1 MKFRLTALAVLFSLA
16 LTACSLAEDITP
28 PPDYVTPT
36 SVPTAQPATLTLAPT
51 MSAAPTR
58 TQGPATATTGPFAG
72 SVTPSVA
79 ASEAPIAPLGA
90 FSGTLG
96 NASGGVVSAGQPV
109 TLLGFDQ
116 DQSGNF
122 QQVVNI
128 AGETDADGGYRF
140 ADVEIPAGRVFLVV
154 ADWEGVTYQSAV
166 VITALHFSG
175 TSGCGLGRGNLSIR
189 PTDGPGWD
197 E

>member
-1 MKFRLTALAVLFSLA
+1 
-16 LTACSLAEDITP
+16 
-28 PPDYVTPT
+28 
-36 SVPTAQPATLTLAPT
+36 
-51 MSAAPTR
+51 
-58 TQGPATATTGPFAG
+58 
-72 SVTPSVA
+72 
-79 ASEAPIAPLGA
+79 LGA

-154 ADWEGVTYQSAV
+154 ADWEGVTYQSAPQMV
-166 VITALHFSG
+166 QDG
-175 TSGCGLGRGNLSIR
+175 TSEYSI
-189 PTDGPGWD
+189 PLTVYDTTHDFGILTFDQVHVIFTQSQDVVQVTELFVISNPGTQAVAVATDGSSVPFIQLPEQASGEQYQLAQGSAPLLNATGGFAMPPGNGQQYGIIVAYTLP
-197 E
+197 